1 MLRYRFLDIL
11 LVLLLAFLP
20 VVGLCASEMVEEED
34 MVTAADG
41 TRYTQAQLDSLRM
54 TEDFL
59 HFSLVI
65 IEPEDILYSV
75 FGHACLRMQCEAL
88 GLDYIFTCEGEDVSY
103 QISRFLMGKL
113 RMRLFEA
120 YSDGYLQLFRDAH
133 RGVKEYAMHLPPSA
147 ELRLC
152 EILENE
158 ADSDD
163 QPYDYY
169 HRGCV
174 QSIVK
179 NVRKALGDT
188 PIHYAAWPEKYNT
201 LTQRELCYQ
210 AGEGHDWAVFNMF
223 VLIGHGRPDDASIDC
238 EEKLL
243 VPCDLLE
250 VWQQATVEGRA
261 LVDREAVVL
270 VEAGEPSV
278 NGSVTPLR
286 IAVCLA
292 ILALLALVYTWTAR
306 WSVACAKYIKVCKI
320 ADGLVMMVVAL
331 LSVLMTYLVVISSL
345 PCSDWNWLIVPFNIL
360 PLLAWPWRKYWAI
373 PFVAVLAGWVVG
385 MLCAPHCLVAPA
397 HIVLVVA
404 YILTLLRQVEWSSG
418 DLSERKLRTL

>member
-1 MLRYRFLDIL
+1 MLRYRFLEIL

-20 VVGLCASEMVEEED
+20 VVGLCASELVEEED
-34 MVTAADG
+34 MVTAVDG

-54 TEDFL
+54 TEDFVQ
-59 HFSLVI
+59 FSLVI
-65 IEPEDILYSV
+65 IEPEDVLYSAL
-75 FGHACLRMQCEAL
+75 GHACLRMRCETF
-88 GLDYIFTCEGEDVSY
+88 GIDHIFTYEGEDVSH

-113 RMRLFEA
+113 RMRLFET
-120 YSDGYLQLFRDAH
+120 YTDSYLQLYRDAH
-133 RGVKEYAMHLPPSA
+133 RGVTEYAMHLPPKA

-158 ADSDD
+158 ADGDD
-163 QPYDYY
+163 KPYDYY
-169 HRGCV
+169 HYGCV
-174 QSIVK
+174 RSIVRA
-179 NVRKALGDT
+179 VREALGDT
-188 PIHYAAWPEKYNT
+188 PIHYAAWPEKYLNS
-201 LTQRELCYQ
+201 TQRELCYN
-210 AGEGHDWAVFNMF
+210 AGNGHEWAQFSTF
-223 VLIGHGRPDDASIDC
+223 TLIGNGPDDVSIPC

-243 VPCDLLE
+243 APCNLLE
-250 VWQQATVEGRA
+250 VWQLATVEGHT
-261 LVDREAVVL
+261 LVDKEAAML
-270 VEAGEPSV
+270 VESGDQYQKKMI
-278 NGSVTPLR
+278 TPMGV
-286 IAVCLA
+286 AVCLA

-373 PFVAVLAGWVVG
+373 PFVAVLAGWVAG

-397 HIVLVVA
+397 HIVLAIA

-418 DLSERKLRTL
+418 TLSERKLRKL